1 MIPSTA
7 IVSGRE
13 EAKPMGAAIGD
24 ILGLAAGVAVSPLPI
39 VAMILVLATPRG
51 RVNGIVF
58 GLGWVL
64 GLAVLGAVVLALAGP
79 ADASDG
85 GEPAAWTGW
94 LKLLLGVLA
103 LLLAV
108 RQWRGRPAPGSE
120 PQMPKW
126 MASIDR
132 LKPGGAVG
140 LGALLSAVNPKNGG
154 LTIAAAAT
162 IAGTGLAGGEQAV
175 VLAVFVLIGSAG
187 VLAPLIV
194 YLVAGEGAAR
204 TLDSW
209 KAWAATHNAAVMAVL
224 FLVFGFKLVGDGLA
238 VLF

>member
-1 MIPSTA
+1 
-7 IVSGRE
+7 
-13 EAKPMGAAIGD
+13 MGAAIGD

-51 RVNGIVF
+51 RINGILF
-58 GLGWVL
+58 GAGWL
-64 GLAVLGAVVLALAGP
+64 AGLAVLGAVVLALAGP
-79 ADASDG
+79 ADASEG

-103 LLLAV
+103 LGLAA
-108 RQWRGRPAPGSE
+108 RQWRGRPAPGLE
-120 PQMPKW
+120 PEMPGW

-132 LKPGGAVG
+132 LKPGGALG
-140 LGALLSAVNPKNGG
+140 LGALLSSVNPKNGG

-162 IAGTGLAGGEQAV
+162 IAGAGLAGGEQAV
-175 VLAVFVLIGSAG
+175 VLAVFVLIGSIG
-187 VLAPLIV
+187 VLAPLMV

-204 TLDSW
+204 TLESW
-209 KAWAATHNAAVMAVL
+209 KTWATTHNAAVMAVL
-224 FLVFGFKLVGDGLA
+224 FLIFGFKLVGDGVA

>member
-1 MIPSTA
+1 
-7 IVSGRE
+7 
-13 EAKPMGAAIGD
+13 MGAAIGD
-24 ILGLAAGVAVSPLPI
+24 VLGLAAGVAVSPLPI

-126 MASIDR
+126 MANIDR
-132 LKPGGAVG
+132 LKPGGALG

>member
-1 MIPSTA
+1 
-7 IVSGRE
+7 
-13 EAKPMGAAIGD
+13 MGAAIGD
-24 ILGLAAGVAVSPLPI
+24 VLGLAAGVAVSPLPI

-51 RVNGIVF
+51 RVNGIMF
-58 GLGWVL
+58 DLGWVL

-126 MASIDR
+126 MASIGR
-132 LKPGGAVG
+132 LKPGGALG

-187 VLAPLIV
+187 VLARSSSTWLPV
-194 YLVAGEGAAR
+194 RERPGPSTAGWPGPPPTTR
-204 TLDSW
+204 P
-209 KAWAATHNAAVMAVL
+209 
-224 FLVFGFKLVGDGLA
+224 
-238 VLF
+238 

>member
-1 MIPSTA
+1 L
-7 IVSGRE
+7 
-13 EAKPMGAAIGD
+13 GAAIGD
-24 ILGLAAGVAVSPLPI
+24 VLGLAAGVAVSPLPI

-51 RVNGIVF
+51 RANGILF
-58 GLGWVL
+58 GLGWL
-64 GLAVLGAVVLALAGP
+64 AGLAVLGAVVLALAGP
-79 ADASDG
+79 ADASAD

-103 LLLAV
+103 LLLAA
-108 RQWRGRPAPGSE
+108 RQWRGRPAPGEE
-120 PQMPKW
+120 PELPRW

-132 LKPGGAVG
+132 LRPGGALG

-162 IAGTGLAGGEQAV
+162 IAGAGLAGGEQAV
-175 VLAVFVLIGSAG
+175 VLAVFVLLGSVG
-187 VLAPLIV
+187 VLAPLVV

-209 KAWAATHNAAVMAVL
+209 KTWAATHNAAVMAVL
-224 FLVFGFKLVGDGLA
+224 FLIFGFKLVGDGIA

>member
-1 MIPSTA
+1 
-7 IVSGRE
+7 
-13 EAKPMGAAIGD
+13 MGAAIGD

-51 RVNGIVF
+51 RTNGIVF

-64 GLAVLGAVVLALAGP
+64 GLAVLGAVVLALASP

-103 LLLAV
+103 LLLAAK
-108 RQWRGRPAPGSE
+108 QWRDRPAPGSE

-132 LKPGGAVG
+132 LKPGGALG
-140 LGALLSAVNPKNGG
+140 LGGLLSAVNPKNGG

-162 IAGTGLAGGEQAV
+162 IAGAGLAGGQQAV
-175 VLAVFVLIGSAG
+175 VLAVFMLIGSAG
-187 VLAPLIV
+187 VLAPLVV

-209 KAWAATHNAAVMAVL
+209 KTWAATHNAAVMAVL
-224 FLVFGFKLVGDGLA
+224 FLIFGFKLVGDGIA